1 MVAVVNALLAAVT
14 VVAFAL
20 GMISLLAW
28 RRARDVHLLLLAAA
42 FAIFFVK
49 GLFLTVALFADWTDL
64 GGILVLSSIF
74 DLAILVLFYGFTL
87 RR

>member
-1 MVAVVNALLAAVT
+1 MVAVVNVLLAAVT

-20 GMISLLAW
+20 STISLVAW
-28 RRARDVHLLLLAAA
+28 RRVREVHMLLLTTA

-49 GLFLTVALFADWTDL
+49 GLFLTVALFLGWQDL
-64 GGILVLSSIF
+64 AQLFIFSAAF
-74 DLAILVLFYGFTL
+74 DLLILALFYGFTL

>member
-1 MVAVVNALLAAVT
+1 MVAVVNVLLASVT
-14 VVAFAL
+14 VVALAL
-20 GMISLLAW
+20 CAISLLAW
-28 RRARDVHLLLLAAA
+28 RRARDVHLILLSAA

-49 GLFLTVALFADWTDL
+49 GLFLTIALFDGWTDL
-64 GGILVLSSIF
+64 AGLLVLSSVF

>member
-1 MVAVVNALLAAVT
+1 MVAVVNILLAAVT

-20 GMISLLAW
+20 CAISLVAW
-28 RRARDVHLLLLAAA
+28 RRVREVHFILLGGA

-49 GLFLTVALFADWTDL
+49 GLFLTIALFAGWGDFESL
-64 GGILVLSSIF
+64 LVVSSIF

>member
-1 MVAVVNALLAAVT
+1 MVAVVNILLAAVT

-20 GMISLLAW
+20 CVIALIAW
-28 RRARDVHLLLLAAA
+28 YRVREVHMLLLGGA

-49 GLFLTVALFADWTDL
+49 GLFLTVALFAGWSDL
-64 GGILVLSSIF
+64 GQLLVLSSIF